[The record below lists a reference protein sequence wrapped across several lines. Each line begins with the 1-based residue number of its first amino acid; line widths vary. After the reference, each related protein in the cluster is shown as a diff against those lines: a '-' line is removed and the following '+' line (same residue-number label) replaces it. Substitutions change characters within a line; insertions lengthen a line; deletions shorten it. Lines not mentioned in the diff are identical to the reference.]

1 MHARIYAAAS
11 FPANQQKVK
20 VKTELANTQKEL
32 ENVKDS
38 EEMQGMIIGPLE
50 EMRREMKGI
59 LLATKVGTVLKAQV
73 CVPLLTVLTILW
85 PSGSNAG
92 GRGPIQD
99 EVRRVSPEMCSVYD
113 SPNGMTGPNLFHES
127 HTGFRPYPLTT

>member
-1 MHARIYAAAS
+1 MHARIYAALS

-50 EMRREMKGI
+50 EMRHEMKGI
-59 LLATKVGTVLKAQV
+59 LLATKVGIKLKAHV
-73 CVPLLTVLTILW
+73 CVALRTVLTIL
-85 PSGSNAG
+85 
-92 GRGPIQD
+92 
-99 EVRRVSPEMCSVYD
+99 
-113 SPNGMTGPNLFHES
+113 
-127 HTGFRPYPLTT
+127 

>member
-1 MHARIYAAAS
+1 MPAPS
-11 FPANQQKVK
+11 FPANQTVK

-59 LLATKVGTVLKAQV
+59 LLATKVGTVLKQKCAFPFEPCSPFCGPQKAMLQAG
-73 CVPLLTVLTILW
+73 C
-85 PSGSNAG
+85 PSKMKSDG
-92 GRGPIQD
+92 
-99 EVRRVSPEMCSVYD
+99 
-113 SPNGMTGPNLFHES
+113 
-127 HTGFRPYPLTT
+127 